1 VYTHTHKTFY
11 VPSYL
16 QLQTIPF
23 DVVAISTATPK
34 LNEKKKLSRVTR
46 TAPFLQKF
54 RGVVFIDKFEPK

>member
-1 VYTHTHKTFY
+1 
-11 VPSYL
+11 
-16 QLQTIPF
+16 LQTIPF